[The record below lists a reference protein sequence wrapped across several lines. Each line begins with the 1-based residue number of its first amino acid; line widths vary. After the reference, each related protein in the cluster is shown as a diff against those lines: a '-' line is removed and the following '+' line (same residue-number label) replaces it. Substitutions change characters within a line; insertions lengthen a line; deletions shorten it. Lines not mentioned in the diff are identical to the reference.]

1 MHPPFRAITAF
12 HATARTGS
20 MQGASEVLGVTP
32 SAVSQQIHAIE
43 AHIGVRLFS
52 RTGRKVVLTE
62 AGERYY
68 ELIRDEI
75 ERITV
80 ATEQMRGLNSFTVLN
95 IRVAPTFANKW
106 VLPRLPDFIEKHPD
120 IELRLD
126 ATNDPP
132 DFARENIDLEIRHG
146 AGDWRGM
153 YVECLADEPV
163 QVLCAPEY
171 AAPASLDIED
181 LPDHRLIHS
190 VKNVTQWAR
199 WFEIQGFEPGKPLRR
214 TLFDRAHMSIDMA
227 ASGFGIALE
236 SRLTASAELASGRLI
251 CPMRPG
257 LKNVWQQSL
266 WLVCPSPHLNR
277 RKVRRFIDWLKSTLE
292 HLEKCPNGAPGA
304 RNGSYSVTGD
314 HNGADGST

>member
-1 MHPPFRAITAF
+1 MLPPFRAITAF

-20 MQGASEVLGVTP
+20 MQAASDVLGVTP
-32 SAVSQQIHAIE
+32 SAVSQQIQAIE

-80 ATEQMRGLNSFTVLN
+80 ATEQMRGLSSFTVLN

-132 DFARENIDLEIRHG
+132 DFTRENIDLEIRHG

-153 YVECLADEPV
+153 YVECLADEQV

-199 WFEIQGFEPGKPLRR
+199 WFELQGYAPDKPLCR

-227 ASGFGIALE
+227 ASGLGIALE
-236 SRLTASAELASGRLI
+236 SRLTASAELASGRLV

-257 LKNVWQQSL
+257 LRDVWQQSL
-266 WLVCPSPHLNR
+266 WLVCPSAHLNR

-292 HLEKCPNGAPGA
+292 HIDSGPARTSGAGNGRCPAAGDDEGAAGF
-304 RNGSYSVTGD
+304 S
-314 HNGADGST
+314 